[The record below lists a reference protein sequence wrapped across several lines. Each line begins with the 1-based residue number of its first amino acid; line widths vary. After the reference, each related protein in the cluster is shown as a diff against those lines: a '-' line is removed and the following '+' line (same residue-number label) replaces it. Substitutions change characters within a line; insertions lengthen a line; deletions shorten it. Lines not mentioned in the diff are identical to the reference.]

1 MRQAAPQMRG
11 VAERLIAHET
21 SDNKASEPK
30 VPAAFQVVERLR
42 SPLATLMGKAGFRV
56 LVSRAL
62 GLAGKEVPW
71 LRTVHVK
78 ADGALEGWEEL
89 QPQLDPEEWRAGG
102 LALIAQLLGL
112 LVALIGENLTLQLVR
127 EVWPKLPLDVF

>member
-1 MRQAAPQMRG
+1 MKRATPQMRTA
-11 VAERLIAHET
+11 AERLIAHEAGE
-21 SDNKASEPK
+21 NKASESK
-30 VPAAFQVVERLR
+30 AAVTFQVVEKLR

-112 LVALIGENLTLQLVR
+112 LVAFIGENLTLRLLR